1 MSSRPGRHEQR
12 PSREGTGPELALA
25 VALLAAGVGLRPLFM
40 LVDVALWTNR
50 TWRSAVGPI
59 LRVVGVVLA
68 CGAAT
73 FLLLG
78 AAFMVE
84 AERPRLGDFLHE
96 APPTVGRIED
106 GNGRTLAELA
116 REYRRPFAAH
126 ELPPVLVDALLAA
139 EDRAFFEHKGVDL
152 MALPRVVVKAAEATV
167 RARRLMLPQGGSTI
181 TQQLVRSVLLRQ
193 WRARESGNILL
204 CDSLFDRA
212 VARALGVPLTNKLRR
227 KAEEIRLAY
236 WLEAE
241 LAELLGSRAE
251 AKREILRRYATY
263 VYLGQGRYGFAS
275 AAEHYLGR
283 PLKQLRRSDAAQA
296 ALLAGLP
303 KSPAEYA
310 PVERNRERARRR
322 RDHVLGLMARRGFIT
337 EAERL
342 RYVAEPIPLV
352 AQARGPQCPPAS
364 ATVVNVLFEELRRV
378 GDARIS
384 ASSLYDGRLVVRS
397 TAVMEIQEILSG
409 ALEEGLRRYE
419 ARHPEASGVVQGSA
433 VVLANGDARILA
445 LAGGRLLFAE
455 RPAGHRDFNRATE
468 SRRQP
473 GSALKPLVYL
483 AAFRHGASLDSQV
496 LDGPVAVGMGGNR
509 PPKWIANYDGGYR
522 GWITLRRALAESRN
536 AATVRLVAAVGVPQM
551 LRTARELGIHSRLQ
565 PFVTTA
571 LGASEVTLL
580 ELANFYRSI
589 ASGLHTEPW
598 LLERVTTTDGM
609 ELFRHVPRGSERL
622 NEHAL
627 ALVQEALRGVVRLP
641 GATAH
646 ALASLPVP
654 VMGKTGTT
662 NDFRDALFV
671 GSTFGP
677 SGVTVAVR
685 IGFDDNHSLGPGE
698 TGARVALPVFRDTI
712 VRLYGRGLVGPAP
725 RFPPALEQ
733 GIDEYLHGLETTD
746 SAGGP
751 ELTVDG
757 PLLERGSA
765 EAGPA
770 PVLPPAAAPA
780 NVLPAAP
787 HEPASPLRT
796 PPAGLP
802 SNGPR
807 PTETQKDVETD
818 TRGGAGSTHP

>member
-1 MSSRPGRHEQR
+1 MSSRSGRNEGR
-12 PSREGTGPELALA
+12 PSREDAVPHLAQA
-25 VALLAAGVGLRPLFM
+25 VTLLAAGLVVRPLFI
-40 LVDVALWTNR
+40 LSEAIRWTTR
-50 TWRSAVGPI
+50 RWRSGEGQI
-59 LRVVGVVLA
+59 LRVLGIVFA
-68 CGAAT
+68 CGASA
-73 FLLLG
+73 LVLLG
-78 AAFMVE
+78 GVFLVG

-126 ELPPVLVDALLAA
+126 ELPPVLIDALLAA
-139 EDRAFFEHKGVDL
+139 EDRAFFEHNGVDV
-152 MALPRVVVKAAEATV
+152 MAWPRVMFKAGEATV

-193 WRARESGNILL
+193 WRAREAGSVLL
-204 CDSLFDRA
+204 CDSLLDRA
-212 VARALGVPLTNKLRR
+212 VACALGVPLTNKLRR

-241 LAELLGSRAE
+241 LAELLGSRTA

-283 PLKQLRRSDAAQA
+283 PLKHLRRSDAAQA

-342 RYVAEPIPLV
+342 RYVAEPLPV
-352 AQARGPQCPPAS
+352 VTQARGPQCPPAS

-378 GDARIS
+378 GDPRIS
-384 ASSLYDGRLVVRS
+384 ASALYDGRLVVRS
-397 TAVMEIQEILSG
+397 SAVVEIQEVLSQ

-419 ARHPEASGVVQGSA
+419 ARHPKASGVVQGSA
-433 VVLANGDARILA
+433 VILANGDARILA
-445 LAGGRLLFAE
+445 LAGGRLVFAE

-522 GWITLRRALAESRN
+522 GWITLRQALAESRN

-580 ELANFYRSI
+580 ELANFYRSL
-589 ASGLHTEPW
+589 ASGLYTEPW

-609 ELFRHVPRGSERL
+609 ELFRHVPRASARL
-622 NEHAL
+622 NEHAV

-677 SGVTVAVR
+677 SGITVAVR

-698 TGARVALPVFRDTI
+698 TGARVALPVFRDT
-712 VRLYGRGLVGPAP
+712 VAALYGRGLVGPAP
-725 RFPPALEQ
+725 RFPPALEE
-733 GIDEYLHGLETTD
+733 GIDEYLHGLETTNTAEG
-746 SAGGP
+746 SA
-751 ELTVDG
+751 LLVDA
-757 PLLERGSA
+757 PVLLEREPVEG
-765 EAGPA
+765 GPA
-770 PVLPPAAAPA
+770 PVLRPAAAPA
-780 NVLPAAP
+780 NLVPAAP
-787 HEPASPLRT
+787 HELASPLGA
-796 PPAGLP
+796 PLSGLP

-807 PTETQKDVETD
+807 PAETKKNADTD
-818 TRGGAGSTHP
+818 TRGSGSTHP